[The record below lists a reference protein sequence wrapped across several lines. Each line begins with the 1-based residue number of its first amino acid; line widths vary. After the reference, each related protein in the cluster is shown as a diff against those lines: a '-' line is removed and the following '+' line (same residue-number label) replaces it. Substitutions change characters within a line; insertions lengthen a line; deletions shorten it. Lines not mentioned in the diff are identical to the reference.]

1 MMRKST
7 TILAALL
14 WLAGLAAVHAQQT
27 VTKANSVTST
37 ATIQA
42 IDKTARTVT
51 LRNEKGQEDI
61 YAIGSNVARFDE
73 LKVGDRVRTTY
84 YDSLVLQLLKPGQ
97 KADAPSFEAALNRAK
112 SALPAATVATQEKKT
127 VTVNSVD
134 MNVPSITVTDGGRL
148 VTRKVDEKKNLEG
161 VKPGDK
167 IEITYTRAIVTA
179 VEPAPAK

>member
-7 TILAALL
+7 AILAAFL

-37 ATIQA
+37 FTIQA

-51 LRNEKGQEDI
+51 LRNEKGEEDI

-73 LKVGDRVRTTY
+73 LKVGDRVRMTF

-134 MNVPSITVTDGGRL
+134 MNVPSITVTDGGHL
-148 VTRKVDEKKNLEG
+148 VTRKVDDKKNLEG

-167 IEITYTRAIVTA
+167 IEITYTRAVVTA